1 MRMSS
6 IDKLQAEN
14 AALRD
19 SAERNRAVIEQAA
32 DALFIHDLD
41 GRILDV
47 NRRACQSLGYAREEL
62 LRLSVSD
69 IEMHFHAEKVER
81 IWRKLRQ
88 GKYVTIRG
96 AHRRKDGAEFPVEVR
111 VSVCE
116 SGAEKT
122 VLVMAR
128 DISEQM
134 RAETALRESEARF
147 RGLVAHASEGI
158 FTHGLDG
165 RFSEANPAACAM
177 LGYSRDELLRMH
189 PWDFV
194 VNDPKEKMLGLWN
207 GMATGEAIAV
217 DGVFRRKDGSDVF
230 AEVRLVRFE
239 QDGEPAIIATCR
251 DVTERQLA
259 EHAVAEERKRI
270 ARDMHDTLAQ
280 GFTGV
285 IVQLEAAE
293 DALVRRRA
301 SEATGHIHRAGE
313 VARASLAEA
322 RRAMRALRP
331 EALEHG
337 TLCAALLR
345 LCERTTATAAMRA
358 EFRTSGDRRE
368 LSAEREE
375 NLLRIAQ
382 EALINAAKH
391 SAATKFEILFEY
403 GRDSLEVRLRDNGRG
418 FDPAAQHEGLGL
430 VGMTER
436 AHRIAASLTTHST
449 PGGGTEILVT
459 LPFARFP

>member
-1 MRMSS
+1 MSS
-6 IDKLQAEN
+6 SEKLQAEN

-41 GRILDV
+41 GRIVDV
-47 NRRACQSLGYAREEL
+47 NRRACESLGYAREEL
-62 LRLSVSD
+62 LRLSVAD
-69 IEMHFHAEKVER
+69 IETHFHAEKVAR

-96 AHRRKDGAEFPVEVR
+96 AHRRKDASEFPVEVR

-122 VLVMAR
+122 VLAMAR
-128 DISEQM
+128 DISERV
-134 RAETALRESEARF
+134 RAETALRESESRF
-147 RGLVAHASEGI
+147 RGLVAHAGDGI

-165 RFSEANPAACAM
+165 RFVEANPAACAM

-207 GMATGEAIAV
+207 GMAAGEAIAV
-217 DGVFRRKDGSDVF
+217 DGVFRRKDDSDVF

-251 DVTERQLA
+251 DVTERHLA
-259 EHAVAEERKRI
+259 EQAVAEERKRI

-280 GFTGV
+280 GFAAV
-285 IVQLEAAE
+285 IVQLEAAK
-293 DALVRRRA
+293 DALVRRRT

-313 VARASLAEA
+313 AARASLAEA
-322 RRAMRALRP
+322 RRAMRSLRP
-331 EALEHG
+331 DALEHG
-337 TLCAALLR
+337 TLCAALQS
-345 LCERTTATAAMRA
+345 LCEQTRSTTALQA

-368 LSAEREE
+368 LSEEREE

-382 EALINAAKH
+382 EALTNALKH
-391 SAATKFEILFEY
+391 SGATEFEILFQY
-403 GRDSLEVRLRDNGRG
+403 GPESLEVRFRDNGRG
-418 FDPAAQHEGLGL
+418 FDPATRHEGLGL
-430 VGMTER
+430 VGMSER
-436 AHRIAASLTTHST
+436 AQRIAASLTIQST
-449 PGGGTEILVT
+449 PGAGTEILVT
-459 LPFARFP
+459 LPYDRLP